1 MSGTGFAILLAA
13 VALAGTGTEE
23 EARSPLTLEEAIAAA
38 HDANARLPVA
48 ALDVQIAQERRLE
61 AEAER
66 RVRLT
71 MGGDLWYAPPDG
83 YDEVVTN
90 GGEERLQV
98 IADKS
103 LYEGGALVAG
113 VREATARRAVAAARY
128 RQAVRDVDYEVR
140 VGFAEVLAAEAD
152 IAARRESLQRLSGY
166 RSYLESRE
174 RAGQAV
180 SAQVLRTTVQIAST
194 RADLVAAEARRD
206 GARMGLNHLM
216 GRAPET
222 PLVLAPLPPP
232 RPPSVREGSLVA
244 GSVPEL
250 AAARSEVNAAAA
262 AVDVVRALRRPHVSL
277 QADAGLWGSGT
288 SYLVPPDFAATHP
301 GADFGDRLRRDL
313 GYSVT
318 VSLSWPLT
326 AFGVLR
332 ARIAE
337 AEVALDQA
345 GRSQVA
351 VQEAVSLQQALARRA
366 MEHAY
371 RRYRELSGAAPT
383 ARDAYLEAE
392 SRYRGGTGSF
402 LEVLDAFVAAGDV
415 AVQTAA
421 AELACR
427 QAEAAALRWA
437 GGP

>member
-1 MSGTGFAILLAA
+1 MSGTGSAILLAA
-13 VALAGTGTEE
+13 AALAGTGA
-23 EARSPLTLEEAIAAA
+23 EAQSPLTLEEAMAAA
-38 HDANARLPVA
+38 HEANARLPVA
-48 ALDVQIAQERRLE
+48 ALDVEIAREGRLE
-61 AEAER
+61 AEAQR
-66 RVRLT
+66 RVELIL
-71 MGGDLWYAPPDG
+71 GGDFWYAPPDG
-83 YDEVVTN
+83 YDPVVTN

-98 IADKS
+98 IAQKP
-103 LYEGGALVAG
+103 LYEGGALKAG
-113 VREATARRAVAAARY
+113 VRQATAQRRVATARY
-128 RQAVRDVDYEVR
+128 RQAERDVDYQVR
-140 VGFAEVLAAEAD
+140 LSFAEALAAEAD
-152 IAARRESLQRLSGY
+152 VAARRESLQRLSGY
-166 RSYLESRE
+166 RSYLESRR

-180 SAQVLRTTVQIAST
+180 SAEVLRTTVQIATT
-194 RADLVAAEARRD
+194 RAAMVAAEERRD
-206 GARMGLNHLM
+206 SARMGLNHLM
-216 GRAPET
+216 GRPPESA
-222 PLVLAPLPPP
+222 LELAPLPPP
-232 RPPSVREGSLVA
+232 PPPPTMPPAPG
-244 GSVPEL
+244 GTVPEL
-250 AAARSEVNAAAA
+250 AAARGEVEVAAA
-262 AVDVVRALRRPHVSL
+262 AVDIARALRKPHLSL

-288 SYLVPPDFAATHP
+288 SYLVPPDFAAGHP

-318 VSLSWPLT
+318 VNVSWPVT

-332 ARIAE
+332 ARIAQ
-337 AEVALDQA
+337 AELALDQA

-421 AELACR
+421 AEFACR